1 MAMQATTRAYVL
13 SEAEGEAFWFAGALI
28 VLKADGDRT
37 EGRLAFMDQTVPGD
51 YAVPRHIH
59 LHDDEAW
66 YLLDGEATFYCGN
79 RQFTTT
85 AGAWVFLPR
94 GVEHAFRVGHGGA
107 RLLTMSVPAGFADFV
122 RAAGEPAPARTV
134 PPPAPLDIE
143 KLSTLAASYGI
154 EIVGPPPTL

>member
-28 VLKADGDRT
+28 VLKADGDQT

-66 YLLDGEATFYCGN
+66 YLLAGEATFFCGD
-79 RQFTTT
+79 RQFTAG

-94 GVEHAFRVGHGGA
+94 GVEHADHFQR
-107 RLLTMSVPAGFADFV
+107 RLLGAVDDQEGDTCQKRSGSAV
-122 RAAGEPAPARTV
+122 R
-134 PPPAPLDIE
+134 
-143 KLSTLAASYGI
+143 S
-154 EIVGPPPTL
+154 